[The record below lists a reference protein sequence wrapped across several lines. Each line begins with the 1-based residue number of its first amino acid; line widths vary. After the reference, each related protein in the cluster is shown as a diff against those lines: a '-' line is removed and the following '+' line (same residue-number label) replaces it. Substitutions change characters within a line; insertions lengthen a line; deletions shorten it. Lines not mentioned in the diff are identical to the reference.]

1 MIKRTLFIYLVMSAW
16 VGYSARKGIFNPYH
30 PKVENVYSSI
40 NPPAAKTG
48 APGEGN
54 CTSCHSGSIQ
64 SPTGI
69 IDVSFSGAGNEYVVG
84 QNYSFTIS
92 TSAGAKNGFQATILS
107 SENTKAGDFTSGANY
122 SITTSSGRQYARHS
136 ASVGVTTWTVNWTA
150 PAEDA
155 GDLTLYYS
163 FVKSDNMANPSGDL
177 VYLGQFNLQSAVFNS
192 ITPYEKTGESLKVF
206 YDASQKIFKTTFEL
220 ADTDYVIFQL
230 YSLDG
235 KMITSLNPG
244 LLSAGKYQYE
254 LFVDAGLVPGIYAV
268 SVFIGNMV
276 YTHKVVV
283 PNF

>member
-1 MIKRTLFIYLVMSAW
+1 MIKTAVFIFIVMLAFVS
-16 VGYSARKGIFNPYH
+16 YSAQKGIFSTYH
-30 PKVENVYSSI
+30 PKTEIVNSSM

-69 IDVSFSGAGNEYVVG
+69 IDISFSGAGNEYVVG

-92 TSAGAKNGFQATILS
+92 TSSGAKNGFQATILS
-107 SENTKAGDFTSGANY
+107 SENTKAGDFTSGTNY
-122 SITTSSGRQYARHS
+122 SIATLSGRQYARHS
-136 ASVGVTTWTVNWTA
+136 TSAGITTWTVNWTA

-163 FVKSDNMANPSGDL
+163 FVKSNNMGNTSGDL
-177 VYLGQFNLQSAVFNS
+177 VYLGQFNLQSAIFNT
-192 ITPYEKTGESLKVF
+192 ITPYEKTGESLRVY

-220 ADTDYVIFQL
+220 SETDYVLFQV

-235 KMITSLNPG
+235 KLITTLNPG

-254 LFVDAGLVPGIYAV
+254 IFVDADLVPGIYAV

-276 YTHKVVV
+276 YTHKIPVQ
-283 PNF
+283 ND